1 MATELNK
8 TKEIKARLNA
18 IEQVRPMSTQSDA
31 AMIHAVNQQMENVR
45 REYQIKERESQL
57 SASRV
62 VLTA

>member
-8 TKEIKARLNA
+8 TKEIKAQLNA
-18 IEQVRPMSTQSDA
+18 IEQVRPMGTPGDA
-31 AMIHAVNQQMENVR
+31 AMINAVNQQMEKVR

>member
-8 TKEIKARLNA
+8 TKEIKAKINA
-18 IEQVRPMSTQSDA
+18 IEQVRPMGTPSDA
-31 AMIHAVNQQMENVR
+31 AMINAVNQQMEKVR

>member
-8 TKEIKARLNA
+8 TKEIKAQLNA
-18 IEQVRPMSTQSDA
+18 IEQARPMSTPSDA
-31 AMIHAVNQQMENVR
+31 AMINAVNQQMENVR

>member
-1 MATELNK
+1 MATELNR
-8 TKEIKARLNA
+8 TKEIKAQLNA
-18 IEQVRPMSTQSDA
+18 IEQVRPMGTPSDA
-31 AMIHAVNQQMENVR
+31 AMINAVNQQMEKVR

>member
-8 TKEIKARLNA
+8 TKQIKAQLNA
-18 IEQVRPMSTQSDA
+18 IEQVRPMSTPSDA
-31 AMIHAVNQQMENVR
+31 AMINAVNQQMENVR